1 MKYNALIF
9 VLLATLVLC
18 AQAEPEPEPKP
29 EPEPA
34 KGMYQCNTFN
44 IYINT
49 NHYFLGQRAVFPSFR
64 SVADVKEARNDE
76 NIEDESDVEAEV
88 DASADENA
96 TPNKGA
102 NASSGR
108 LFLKKFLLF
117 KNMFGQQQ
125 QQPVIPI
132 VIAGGGSGTSPTAST
147 SPTSTTVTSTG
158 SIPTATGT
166 VSTSPTTLSR
176 ADALKRH
183 EEQALEDAAAAVDE
197 QELQAALAVGAQEYV
212 VTDQEIRGTSESKA
226 TRNPARV
233 NLRRP
238 GAKKGQLV
246 TVRIPPKY
254 RKYFK
259 NGQKVM
265 LNTSNRPGK
274 RRVVQKKRINR
285 VRRRKGGKRRRV
297 QN

>member
-9 VLLATLVLC
+9 VLLAALVLC
-18 AQAEPEPEPKP
+18 AQAEPEPEPKA

-34 KGMYQCNTFN
+34 KG
-44 IYINT
+44 
-49 NHYFLGQRAVFPSFR
+49 QRAVFPRFR
-64 SVADVKEARNDE
+64 SAADVKEARDAE
-76 NIEDESDVEAEV
+76 NVEDESDAEVEA
-88 DASADENA
+88 SANESA

-125 QQPVIPI
+125 QPVIPI
-132 VIAGGGSGTSPTAST
+132 VIAGAGSGSSPTYT

-166 VSTSPTTLSR
+166 ISTSPTSTTSR
-176 ADALKRH
+176 GDGLKRH
-183 EEQALEDAAAAVDE
+183 EEQALEEAVAAADE
-197 QELQAALAVGAQEYV
+197 EELQAALAAGAQEYV

>member
-1 MKYNALIF
+1 MKYNAFIF
-9 VLLATLVLC
+9 VLLAALVLC

-34 KGMYQCNTFN
+34 KG
-44 IYINT
+44 
-49 NHYFLGQRAVFPSFR
+49 QRAAFPRFR
-64 SVADVKEARNDE
+64 SAVDVKEARNTA
-76 NIEDESDVEAEV
+76 NVEDESDAEADV
-88 DASADENA
+88 DANANENA
-96 TPNKGA
+96 APNKGS

-132 VIAGGGSGTSPTAST
+132 IIAGGQGTGTGSPTYGTSPSY
-147 SPTSTTVTSTG
+147 TTVTSTG

-166 VSTSPTTLSR
+166 ISTSPTSSGRNDPLE
-176 ADALKRH
+176 RH

-197 QELQAALAVGAQEYV
+197 QELQAALAAGAQEYV

-226 TRNPARV
+226 SKAPARV

-238 GAKKGQLV
+238 GGKKGQMV
-246 TVRIPPKY
+246 TVRIPAKY

-265 LNTSNRPGK
+265 LNTSNRPNK
-274 RRVVQKKRINR
+274 RRGVQKKRINR
-285 VRRRKGGKRRRV
+285 VRRRKVGGKRRRV
-297 QN
+297 NN

>member
-1 MKYNALIF
+1 MK
-9 VLLATLVLC
+9 
-18 AQAEPEPEPKP
+18 
-29 EPEPA
+29 
-34 KGMYQCNTFN
+34 
-44 IYINT
+44 INDASV
-49 NHYFLGQRAVFPSFR
+49 QRAVFPRYR
-64 SVADVKEARNDE
+64 SVVDVKEARNAE
-76 NIEDESDVEAEV
+76 KLEDESDAEADI
-88 DASADENA
+88 DAGDSESH
-96 TPNKGA
+96 TPNKA
-102 NASSGR
+102 SNASSGR

-132 VIAGGGSGTSPTAST
+132 IITGASPGTGTATPTYGTSPS
-147 SPTSTTVTSTG
+147 STTVTSTG

-166 VSTSPTTLSR
+166 ITTTPTTSARGDVLER
-176 ADALKRH
+176 Q
-183 EEQALEDAAAAVDE
+183 EEQALEDAAAAVDA
-197 QELQAALAVGAQEYV
+197 QELQAALAAGAQEYV

-226 TRNPARV
+226 SRVPARV

-238 GAKKGQLV
+238 GGKKGQVV
-246 TVRIPPKY
+246 TVRIPAKY

-265 LNTSNRPGK
+265 LNTSNRPVK

-285 VRRRKGGKRRRV
+285 VRRRKAGGKRRRV